1 MELPPELET
10 PVRAWMA
17 HDPDP
22 VTRAEL
28 ESLLEADDA
37 AELHARFDERL
48 VFGTAGLRGRL
59 GAGPNRMNRVVVRM
73 AAAALVRHL
82 LDKGIRRPTIVIGF
96 DARRNSRVFAR
107 DSAAVVAS
115 LGGHAIALDGPLPTP
130 VLAFAVRRLAAD
142 AGVMV
147 TASHNPPEDN
157 GYKVYLA
164 DGAQLIPPH
173 DLEIEALMASAELP
187 DLEIAP
193 PAAGGHI
200 ENYRDDIVSD
210 YLDSV
215 LAGSLPDASVS
226 ELKVV
231 YTPLHGVGR
240 DTFVRAAVR
249 LGVAPIVVPSQAHP
263 DPLFPTVSFPN
274 PEEPGALDAAFA
286 LAADRDADVVIA
298 NDPDADRLAV
308 ALPRDGSWRALT
320 GNEIGWL
327 LASARIAETTG
338 PDRLVVTTL
347 VSSSLLSKI
356 AANAGVR
363 CEETLTGF
371 KWVVRP
377 AIDDP
382 YAHFIFGYEEALG
395 FAVNDIVRDKDG
407 ITAGIAFL
415 QMMAQLR
422 AEGLTPWDRLDQL
435 AGEFGRHVSRQVSI
449 RFDGADATARM
460 AARMQSLRSVPVTEL
475 AGQPVAATIDYLAHE
490 GPQRSDILRYDLAG
504 GGRVMLRP
512 SGTEPKL
519 KVYIEVVDPAND
531 AVLHDLAKAVESL
544 LS

>member
-1 MELPPELET
+1 MQLTELE
-10 PVRAWMA
+10 PAVREWIA

-22 VTRAEL
+22 VTRTEL
-28 ESLLEADDA
+28 EALLANGDVDA
-37 AELHARFDERL
+37 LHARFGERL
-48 VFGTAGLRGRL
+48 VFGTAGLRGAL

-82 LDKGIRRPTIVIGF
+82 LERGVRRPTIVIGF

-107 DSAAVVAS
+107 DTAAVIAS

-147 TASHNPPEDN
+147 TASHNPPQDN

-164 DGAQLIPPH
+164 DGAQLVPPH
-173 DLEIEALMASAELP
+173 DVEIEKLIEASDLP
-187 DLEIAP
+187 DVEIAP
-193 PAAGGHI
+193 PSAGGHI
-200 ENYRDDIVSD
+200 EQYRTDIIGE
-210 YLDSV
+210 YLDTV
-215 LAGSLPDASVS
+215 LAGSLPDAGVS
-226 ELKVV
+226 QLKVV

-249 LGVAPIVVPSQAHP
+249 VGLAPIVVPSQAHP
-263 DPLFPTVSFPN
+263 DPTFPTVSFPN
-274 PEEPGALDAAFA
+274 PEEPGALDAALE
-286 LAADRDADVVIA
+286 LARAHDADVIIA

-308 ALPRDGSWRALT
+308 ALPRDGEWRALT

-338 PDRLVVTTL
+338 PDRLVVTSV
-347 VSSSLLSKI
+347 VSSSLLSKM

-371 KWVVRP
+371 KWIVRP

-382 YAHFIFGYEEALG
+382 SAQFIFGYEEALG

-407 ITAGIAFL
+407 ITAAIAFL
-415 QMMAQLR
+415 QMLAQLR
-422 AEGLTPWDRLDQL
+422 EDGLTPWDRLDQL
-435 AGEFGRHVSRQVSI
+435 ASQFGRHVSRQVSV
-449 RFDGADATARM
+449 RFDGADAGARM
-460 AARMQSLRSVPVTEL
+460 SARMQSLRAVPVTEF
-475 AGQPVAATIDYLAHE
+475 AGQPVAATIDYLALE
-490 GPQRSDILRYDLAG
+490 GPQKSDILRYDLAG

-519 KVYIEVVDPAND
+519 KVYLEVVDPADDRVLDELAD
-531 AVLHDLAKAVESL
+531 AVRKMLA
-544 LS
+544 

>member
-1 MELPPELET
+1 MDLPDELKPAVHGWL
-10 PVRAWMA
+10 A

-22 VTRAEL
+22 VTRAEI
-28 ESLLEADDA
+28 ESLLA
-37 AELHARFDERL
+37 AKDLDGLHARFDERL
-48 VFGTAGLRGRL
+48 VFGTAGLRGEL

-82 LDKGIRRPTIVIGF
+82 LAEGIKRPSIVIGF

-107 DSAAVVAS
+107 DTAAVIAS
-115 LGGHAIALDGPLPTP
+115 LGGHAIALEGPLPTP
-130 VLAFAVRRLAAD
+130 VLAFAVRRLTAD

-147 TASHNPPEDN
+147 TASHNPPKDN

-173 DLEIEALMASAELP
+173 DVEIEELIANSSLP
-187 DLEIAP
+187 EADLAP
-193 PAAGGHI
+193 PSAGGHI
-200 ENYRDDIVSD
+200 ENYRGDIISE
-210 YLDSV
+210 YLETV
-215 LAGSLPDASVS
+215 LSGSLPDADVS
-226 ELKVV
+226 QLKVV

-249 LGVAPIVVPSQAHP
+249 LGIAPMVVPSQAEP

-274 PEEPGALDAAFA
+274 PEEPGALDAALA
-286 LAADRDADVVIA
+286 LATDCDADVVIA

-308 ALPRDGSWRALT
+308 ALPYQGSWRALT

-338 PDRLVVTTL
+338 PQRLVVTTV
-347 VSSSLLSKI
+347 VSSSLLSKM
-356 AANAGVR
+356 AADAGIR

-382 YAHFIFGYEEALG
+382 DAHFIFGYEEALG

-407 ITAGIAFL
+407 ITAAIAFL
-415 QMMAQLR
+415 RMMASLR
-422 AEGLTPWDRLDQL
+422 AEGLSPWDRLDQL
-435 AGEFGRHVSRQVSI
+435 AKQFGRHISRQLSV
-449 RFDGADATARM
+449 RFDGVDARGRM
-460 AARMQSLRSVPVTEL
+460 ADRMASLRSVPITEL
-475 AGQPVAATIDYLAHE
+475 AGQQVVSTIDYLAHE
-490 GPQRSDILRYDLAG
+490 GRQRSDILRYDLAG

-519 KVYIEVVDPAND
+519 KVYIEVIDPSSD
-531 AVLHDLAKAVESL
+531 ALLDDLSVAVQGL

>member
-1 MELPPELET
+1 MELPDELDT
-10 PVRAWMA
+10 AVRSWLA

-22 VTRAEL
+22 VTRTEL
-28 ESLLEADDA
+28 ESLLDANDA
-37 AELHARFDERL
+37 AELQARFDERL

-59 GAGPNRMNRVVVRM
+59 GAGPNRMNRVIVRM

-82 LDKGIRRPTIVIGF
+82 LDKGTRRPTIVIGF

-107 DSAAVVAS
+107 DTAAVVAS

-147 TASHNPPEDN
+147 TASHNPPQDN

-173 DLEIEALMASAELP
+173 DLEIEALMAAAELP

-200 ENYRDDIVSD
+200 ENYRDDIVSE
-210 YLDSV
+210 YLDAV
-215 LAGSLPDASVS
+215 LAGSLPDAAVS

-249 LGVAPIVVPSQAHP
+249 LGVAPMVVPSQAHP
-263 DPLFPTVSFPN
+263 DPSFPTVSFPN
-274 PEEPGALDAAFA
+274 PEEPGALDAALA
-286 LAADRDADVVIA
+286 LAAERDADVVIA

-308 ALPRDGSWRALT
+308 ALPRDGTWQALT

-327 LASARIAETTG
+327 LASSRIAETSG
-338 PDRLVVTTL
+338 PDRLVVTTV

-382 YAHFIFGYEEALG
+382 YAQFIFGYEEALG

-415 QMMAQLR
+415 EMMARLR
-422 AEGLTPWDRLDQL
+422 ADGLTPWDRLDQL
-435 AGEFGRHVSRQVSI
+435 AGQFGRHVSRQVSI
-449 RFDGADATARM
+449 RFDGADATGRM
-460 AARMQSLRSVPVTEL
+460 SARMQSLRSVPVAEL
-475 AGQPVAATIDYLAHE
+475 AGQSVVATIDYLALE

-519 KVYIEVVDPAND
+519 KVYIEVVDPEDN
-531 AVLHDLAKAVESL
+531 AVLDDLAKAVEGLVS
-544 LS
+544 

>member
-1 MELPPELET
+1 
-10 PVRAWMA
+10 
-17 HDPDP
+17 
-22 VTRAEL
+22 
-28 ESLLEADDA
+28 
-37 AELHARFDERL
+37 
-48 VFGTAGLRGRL
+48 
-59 GAGPNRMNRVVVRM
+59 MNRVVVRL

-82 LDKGIRRPTIVIGF
+82 FERGVRRPTIVIGF

-107 DSAAVVAS
+107 DTAAVVAS

-147 TASHNPPEDN
+147 TASHNPAQDN

-164 DGAQLIPPH
+164 DGAQLVPPH
-173 DLEIEALMASAELP
+173 DLEIEALIAASDLP
-187 DLEIAP
+187 DVEIAP
-193 PAAGGHI
+193 PGAGGHI
-200 ENYRDDIVSD
+200 EQYRSDIVSE
-210 YLDSV
+210 YLDAV
-215 LAGSLPDASVS
+215 LAGSLPDAGASQ
-226 ELKVV
+226 LDVV

-249 LGVAPIVVPSQAHP
+249 LGIAPVVVPAQAHP
-263 DPLFPTVSFPN
+263 DPSFPTVSFPN
-274 PEEPGALDAAFA
+274 PEEPGALDLA
-286 LAADRDADVVIA
+286 LELARARNADVVIA

-308 ALPRDGSWRALT
+308 ALPREDGSWQTLT

-327 LASARIAETTG
+327 LASSRIAETSG
-338 PDRLVVTTL
+338 PDRLVVTTV
-347 VSSSLLSKI
+347 VSSSLLSKM
-356 AANAGVR
+356 AANAGVQ

-377 AIDDP
+377 AVDDP
-382 YAHFIFGYEEALG
+382 SAHFVFGYEEALG

-407 ITAGIAFL
+407 ITAAIAFL
-415 QMMAQLR
+415 RMLAQLR
-422 AEGLTPWDRLDQL
+422 EAGLTPWDRLDQL
-435 AGEFGRHVSRQVSI
+435 AAQYGRHESRQLSV
-449 RFDGADATARM
+449 RFDGPEAAARM
-460 AARMQSLRSVPVTEL
+460 TARMQSLRAIPVAEL
-475 AGQPVAATIDYLAHE
+475 AGQPVAATIDYLTLE

-519 KVYIEVVDPAND
+519 KVYLEVVDPADDSVLDELAD
-531 AVLHDLAKAVESL
+531 AVRGL

>member
-1 MELPPELET
+1 
-10 PVRAWMA
+10 
-17 HDPDP
+17 
-22 VTRAEL
+22 
-28 ESLLEADDA
+28 
-37 AELHARFDERL
+37 
-48 VFGTAGLRGRL
+48 
-59 GAGPNRMNRVVVRM
+59 
-73 AAAALVRHL
+73 
-82 LDKGIRRPTIVIGF
+82 
-96 DARRNSRVFAR
+96 
-107 DSAAVVAS
+107 
-115 LGGHAIALDGPLPTP
+115 

-147 TASHNPPEDN
+147 TASHNPAPDN

-164 DGAQLIPPH
+164 DGAQLVPPH
-173 DLEIEALMASAELP
+173 DLEIEGLIASSDLP
-187 DLEIAP
+187 DVEIAAP
-193 PAAGGHI
+193 SASGHI
-200 ENYRDDIVSD
+200 EHHRTDIVSE
-210 YLDSV
+210 YLDTV
-215 LAGSLPDASVS
+215 LAGSLPDPGVS
-226 ELKVV
+226 QLKVV

-249 LGVAPIVVPSQAHP
+249 LGLAPLVVPSQAHP
-263 DPLFPTVSFPN
+263 DPSFPTVSFPN
-274 PEEPGALDAAFA
+274 PEEPGALDAALA
-286 LAADRDADVVIA
+286 LADETGADVVIA

-308 ALPRDGSWRALT
+308 ALPRHGTWQALT

-327 LASARIAETTG
+327 LASARIAQTSG
-338 PDRLVVTTL
+338 PDRLVVTTV

-371 KWVVRP
+371 KWLVRP

-382 YAHFIFGYEEALG
+382 SAQFIFGYEEALG

-435 AGEFGRHVSRQVSI
+435 AGQFGRHVCRQVSI
-449 RFDGADATARM
+449 RFDGADAGARM
-460 AARMQSLRSVPVTEL
+460 ATRMQSLRSVPVTEL
-475 AGQPVAATIDYLAHE
+475 AGQQVVDTIDYLTLE

-519 KVYIEVVDPAND
+519 KVYIEVVDPASD
-531 AVLHDLAKAVESL
+531 AVLDDLSNVVESL